1 VKRHKLATDLGLLLM
16 LAGAGALKAQ
26 KVATDFPIIGITRGQ
41 TLQLNLT
48 AYPNGPCSALF
59 TFRDSNGNLIVPLQQ
74 ASLSAGQ
81 SVSVALNGNT
91 IANAAGQRVEV
102 LPQVA
107 VANLSFPPTCSAA
120 ATAEVFDNFLGST
133 SVLVPGVAGYP
144 FAPVFGT
151 VGVTVFETVR
161 LNVAAQPFANPCIAT
176 LTFADK
182 NGNPLGG
189 SMVVNL
195 NPGQSTFL
203 DLPGTAV
210 VSTLG
215 QRAEVH
221 PIVTLGATTGGNACI
236 ASTEVYLGATGT
248 TVTYLVPEP
257 I

>member
-1 VKRHKLATDLGLLLM
+1 MKRHKLATELGLLLM
-16 LAGAGALKAQ
+16 LAEAGALKAQ
-26 KVATDFPIIGITRGQ
+26 QDATGFPVIGITRGQ

-81 SVSVALNGNT
+81 SVSISLNGSA
-91 IANAAGQRVEV
+91 IAKAAGQRVEV

-107 VANLSFPPTCSAA
+107 VANLSFPPTCSASA
-120 ATAEVFDNFLGST
+120 SAEVFDNFLGTT
-133 SVLVPGVAGYP
+133 SVVVPGVFGYP
-144 FAPVFGT
+144 PAPVFGT
-151 VGVTVFETVR
+151 VGITVFETVR
-161 LNVAAQPFANPCIAT
+161 LNVAAQPFANLCIAT
-176 LTFADK
+176 LTFADN

-189 SMVVNL
+189 SLDVNL
-195 NPGQSTFL
+195 SPGQSTFL

-248 TVTYLVPEP
+248 TVAYLAPEP